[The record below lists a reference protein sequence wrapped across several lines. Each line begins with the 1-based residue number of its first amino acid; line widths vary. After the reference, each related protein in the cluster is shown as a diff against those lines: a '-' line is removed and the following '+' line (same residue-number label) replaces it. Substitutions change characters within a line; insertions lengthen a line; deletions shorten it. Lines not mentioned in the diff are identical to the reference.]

1 MPGINKEE
9 ATKKNKTEQGSSL
22 LIEFSAGSLVLCF
35 DVDCDPGLEFH
46 GEVVGKNGYSIDV
59 LFSQRLGKLHDAG
72 FLIGDKESSPNLCV
86 NCS

>member
-1 MPGINKEE
+1 MSGINKEE

-46 GEVVGKNGYSIDV
+46 GGLLK
-59 LFSQRLGKLHDAG
+59 
-72 FLIGDKESSPNLCV
+72 SP
-86 NCS
+86 SY